1 MLSARFPLL
10 GRVRAVLAHSIS
22 VYGRTA
28 MQAASDE
35 CGHRG
40 IVLKTSMTRMHR
52 ISITTME
59 HGVLIFKKKKK
70 KVRLHIGTAE
80 NTVISQLGLG

>member
-1 MLSARFPLL
+1 
-10 GRVRAVLAHSIS
+10 
-22 VYGRTA
+22 

-59 HGVLIFKKKKK
+59 HGVLIFFNKKKSGCTLVPPK
-70 KVRLHIGTAE
+70 T
-80 NTVISQLGLG
+80 QLSHSSGWDDSVPG